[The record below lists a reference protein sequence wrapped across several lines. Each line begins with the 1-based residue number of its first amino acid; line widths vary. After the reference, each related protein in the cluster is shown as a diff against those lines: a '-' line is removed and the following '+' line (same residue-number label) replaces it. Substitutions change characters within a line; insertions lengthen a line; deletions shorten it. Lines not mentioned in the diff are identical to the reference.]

1 MVLPS
6 LGLPRSPALVPSRRR
21 LLLAAAAALLP
32 APRLAAQGAFPNRP
46 VRLLV
51 PFAPGGNSDTLARL
65 IQPRMAAV
73 LGQSVVVEN
82 RPGAGGALA
91 AGQVASSPA
100 DGHTLLFESASFVV
114 AQFIN
119 RTVPFDYERDFAAV
133 GTVAEVPYILAA
145 ARGVNAADLAGFL
158 AAARAR
164 DGLSYGTPGVG
175 SVGHLAGVLLAHRA
189 GVKLE
194 HVPYRGGAEAARDVA
209 AGTLNAA
216 IITAGSIKPVVES
229 GRAVAIAVT
238 AARRGGIEGVPTVAE
253 SGFPG
258 FDQTSWN
265 AVFCRAGTPES
276 ARRALEAAVDAATR
290 EPEVQA
296 RFAAAGAAPTRAEAD
311 ALAARVVREGA
322 LIRDLVRETG
332 ISLG

>member
-1 MVLPS
+1 MTS
-6 LGLPRSPALVPSRRR
+6 RR
-21 LLLAAAAALLP
+21 LLLAAALALP
-32 APRLAAQGAFPNRP
+32 APRLAAQGGFPNRP
-46 VRLLV
+46 LRLLV

-119 RTVPFDYERDFAAV
+119 RSVPFDYGSDFAAV

-145 ARGVNAADLAGFL
+145 ARGVNAADLRGYL

-164 DGLSYGTPGVG
+164 DGLSYGSPGVG

-209 AGTLNAA
+209 AGTLDSA

-238 AARRGGIEGVPTVAE
+238 ATRRGGIEGVPTIAE

-265 AVFCRAGTPES
+265 AVFCRAGTPEP

-290 EPEVQA
+290 EPDVQS
-296 RFAAAGAAPTRAEAD
+296 RFAVMGAEPTRAEAD
-311 ALAARVVREGA
+311 ALAARVVRERA
-322 LIRDLVRETG
+322 LIQELVRETG